1 MVSLVVATF
10 NRVTELQRLLK
21 SLDAQS
27 YKEFEVIVVDQN
39 PDDRIVSV
47 LHEHPELTIV
57 HLRCKLGVSRAR
69 NAGLRVAKGE
79 VIGFPDDDCW
89 YPKDLLAKITAWLD
103 TNPEFD
109 AILTATRDQDDRVQ
123 APKFPP
129 RQGPCTRTSILRCA
143 VIVGAFFR
151 TSAVEAI
158 GLFREDIG
166 PGTSSPYQSGEDID
180 YLIRPL
186 DYGMQLFYEPAFSV
200 YHPDLNT
207 RERLHRITFP
217 YSVGVGYILRLH
229 DYPWWVF
236 AEVAGRS
243 LGGVAVHL
251 AKADIEGAYLYLLR
265 AAGQLRGYLSRPHDS
280 LKPAGASSAAGGD
293 K

>member
-10 NRVTELQRLLK
+10 NRVTELQRLLT
-21 SLDAQS
+21 SLDAQT
-27 YKEFEVIVVDQN
+27 YKKFEVIVVDQN
-39 PDDRIVSV
+39 PDDRVVAV
-47 LHEHPELTIV
+47 LREHPELKIV
-57 HLRCKLGVSRAR
+57 HLRCTLGVSRAR

-89 YPKDLLAKITAWLD
+89 YPDDLLAKITGWLD

-109 AILTATRDQDDRVQ
+109 GIFIATRNQDDRLQ

-129 RQGPCTRTSILRCA
+129 RRGSCTRTSILRCA
-143 VIVGAFFR
+143 VIVGAFLKM
-151 TSAVEAI
+151 SAVEAI
-158 GLFREDIG
+158 GVFREDIG

-186 DYGMQLFYEPAFSV
+186 DHGMQLFYEPAFSV

-207 RERLHRITFP
+207 RERLRRITFP

-229 DYPWWVF
+229 EYPWWVF

-243 LGGVAVHL
+243 LGGVVVHL
-251 AKADIEGAYLYLLR
+251 AKADVEGAHLYLLR

-280 LKPAGASSAAGGD
+280 LKSAGASSAVGGD

>member
-21 SLDAQS
+21 SLDAQT
-27 YKEFEVIVVDQN
+27 YKKFEVIVVDQN
-39 PDDRIVSV
+39 PDDRVVAV
-47 LHEHPELTIV
+47 LREHQQLTIV
-57 HLRCKLGVSRAR
+57 HLRCTLGVSRAR

-79 VIGFPDDDCW
+79 VIAFPDDDCW
-89 YPKDLLAKITAWLD
+89 YPDDLLATVTAWLD
-103 TNPEFD
+103 ANPKFGG
-109 AILTATRDQDDRVQ
+109 IFTATRNQDDRLQ

-129 RQGPCTRTSILRCA
+129 RRGPCTRTSVLRCA

-151 TSAVEAI
+151 MSAVEAI

-186 DYGMQLFYEPAFSV
+186 DYGMQLFYESAFFV

-207 RERLHRITFP
+207 RERLRRIIFP

-229 DYPWWVF
+229 GYPWWVL

-251 AKADIEGAYLYLLR
+251 AKADFEGAYLYSLR

-280 LKPAGASSAAGGD
+280 LKPAGASSGAGGD